1 MLSRLSISNY
11 ALISSVEINFPDG
24 LIIITG
30 ETGAGK
36 SILLGALSLLLG
48 KKADSSVFHDS
59 ASNCVV
65 EAEFGDGTIIRRVIT
80 PAGRSRSFVNDEPVT
95 LAELSALSRKIV
107 DIHQQHQHLLLGDA
121 DYRLE
126 TIDYFAQNEEL
137 RNEYA
142 LLYKEH
148 QLNCHKIKELKEQIS
163 QAQAQ
168 AEFRQFRYEKLAEA
182 NLLPGELEELE
193 SEHKILGSAERI
205 VSDLYSVKG
214 IFNNQ
219 DNSIVQLLKEAS
231 SIISKVGRDIPQL
244 DSLSQRIDS
253 CRIEL
258 DDIESEVETFANNVE
273 VSPQRLEQVEQR
285 MSLLYDLMHK
295 YNCSTIEELISM
307 RDSLATSLEDT
318 AQLEQ
323 RLEQYEQQETAQ
335 FKKLQELAK
344 ELSNRRKESAQK
356 FAEQLQHDIRS
367 LEMPRAEIKIE
378 VSPLESLASTG
389 ADKVDFFFGANGAGA
404 LSEISKV
411 ASGGELSRVM
421 LALKSIVAKYT
432 SLPTMI
438 FDEIDT
444 GVSGKIADKMGDMI
458 GQMGENMQIFAITHL
473 PQIASKKGAH
483 YLVYKE
489 FDGDGQARTYI
500 KQLSEKERIN
510 EVARMLSGSQLTDT
524 AILNA
529 EELINRS
536 K

>member
-11 ALISSVEINFPDG
+11 ALISSLEINFPDG

-59 ASNCVV
+59 SANCVV

-107 DIHQQHQHLLLGDA
+107 DIHQQHQHLLLADA
-121 DYRLE
+121 EYRLE
-126 TIDYFAQNEEL
+126 TIDYFAQNDSIKK
-137 RNEYA
+137 EYA
-142 LLYKEH
+142 SLYKAH
-148 QLNCHKIKELKEQIS
+148 QLKCQQIREIREQIS

-168 AEFRQFRYEKLAEA
+168 AEFRQFRFEKLDQAHLVA
-182 NLLPGELEELE
+182 GELEELE

-214 IFNNQ
+214 LFNIQ
-219 DNSIVQLLKEAS
+219 ETSIVQLLKEAS
-231 SIISKVGRDIPQL
+231 GIISKIGKDIPAL
-244 DSLSQRIDS
+244 DTLSQRIDS

-258 DDIESEVETFANNVE
+258 DDIESEVESFANNVE

-295 YNCSTIEELISM
+295 YNCSTIEELISL
-307 RDSLATSLEDT
+307 RDSLASSLEDT

-323 RLEQYEQQETAQ
+323 TLEQYEKEEKVEYQQLLDLSE
-335 FKKLQELAK
+335 
-344 ELSNRRKESAQK
+344 ELSSRRRKFAQK
-356 FAEQLQHDIRS
+356 FAEQLQQEVRS
-367 LEMPRAEIKIE
+367 LEMPRAQIQVEI
-378 VSPLESLASTG
+378 SPSGSLTPTG
-389 ADKVDFFFGANGAGA
+389 ADKADFLFGANGAGS
-404 LSEISKV
+404 LSDISKV
-411 ASGGELSRVM
+411 ASGGELSRIM
-421 LALKSIVAKYT
+421 LALKSIMARYT

-483 YLVYKE
+483 FLVYKE
-489 FDGDGQARTYI
+489 FDQNDHARTYI
-500 KQLSEKERIN
+500 KQLSDSERVR